1 MADRLPIRHI
11 TIIGVGLIGGSL
23 GMAVRRNLPGVLVT
37 GVDRP
42 SVLKAAIRRKAIHR
56 AEHRLPKALKG
67 ADLVILATPGKF
79 IRSSISAIARHVSPN
94 ALVTDVGSVKKHIV
108 REAMKWFPAG
118 NFIGGHPMA
127 GVELS
132 GIGSAHPL
140 LFENAIYVLTPAK
153 TTPRRS
159 VQRLASFIR
168 SIGARPLLMDAMRHD
183 AVAAAVSHVPQL
195 VAVAMMNLAGR
206 DHHEAKHHIRLGAG
220 GFRDI
225 TRIASSSF
233 GLWSQIFPENR
244 KEISRA
250 LGLLGRILSSY
261 GREIKGGR
269 TRMLA
274 REFRSS
280 RRLRARI
287 PGDMKG
293 FLHRLE
299 SLEVFV
305 SDKPGNLARLTGA
318 LANQR
323 INIKDIELMKVRE
336 GTGGTFR
343 LSFETSDERV
353 KARRVLQKRGFETG
367 Q

>member
-1 MADRLPIRHI
+1 MPNRSPLRHI

-23 GMAVRRNLPGVLVT
+23 GLAVRRSLPSAVVT

-56 AEHRLPKALKG
+56 AERSLPKALAG
-67 ADLVILATPGKF
+67 ADLVILATPGKL
-79 IRSSISAIARHVSPN
+79 IRSYIPRIAR
-94 ALVTDVGSVKKHIV
+94 LVPRETLITDVGSVKKDII

-132 GIGSAHPL
+132 GIRSAHPL
-140 LFENAIYVLTPAK
+140 LFENAIYVLTPTRA
-153 TTPRRS
+153 TPRRS
-159 VQRLASFIR
+159 VRTLASFVQ
-168 SIGARPLLMDAMRHD
+168 SIGARPLLMDAVRHD

-195 VAVAMMNLAGR
+195 VAVALMNLAGR
-206 DHHEAKHHIRLGAG
+206 DHQEARRHLRLGAG

-233 GLWSQIFPENR
+233 GLWSQIFPANR
-244 KEISRA
+244 KEISRS
-250 LGLLGRILSSY
+250 LGLLERILASY
-261 GREIKGGR
+261 RREIEGGR

-274 REFRSS
+274 KEFRSS
-280 RRLRARI
+280 RGLRDRI
-287 PGDMKG
+287 PRDMKG

-299 SLEVFV
+299 YLEVFV

-318 LANQR
+318 LAKHR

-343 LSFETSDERV
+343 LSFETSEERV
-353 KARRVLQKRGFETG
+353 KARRVLQKSGFETG
-367 Q
+367 R